1 MPYFRIGCDTMSWKK
16 EIKKASQEYEI
27 VNKFMQYMYNTS
39 AMDGVGMLFEQP
51 YHEMEDHRKQ
61 YVQKFI
67 DNWNDVGRIWG
78 MLDDNKR
85 QQLMDAMKEKYG

>member
-1 MPYFRIGCDTMSWKK
+1 MLTIWPDWLDIYNK
-16 EIKKASQEYEI
+16 IKNEYEI